1 MSINA
6 SIVKR
11 WLVFVIVLLALLSI
25 PTSTVE
31 AQDAM
36 IDLEIGTGGQ
46 LPLSIENIKPG
57 DLGAHLIELSNQGE
71 LPGEVLIWIEDIG
84 EVDDAGDGANLGR
97 YLEFNM
103 SQDDLVTDLAFPC
116 GIYDMPSS
124 LDEQPE
130 VMILDIFPGKTF
142 QLILRWEFVETGEPQ
157 NDAQGDSLSFTI
169 FFLMRQSS
177 SSSMDQHLVEV
188 NVLGRV
194 STIIVDGDGRVLNGC
209 SANDWEETCLAV
221 FSVGDCVLG
230 ENGEIPQCISIQRID
245 KEDLYPAPNGLYIV
259 DALEIIGYNCTGNCC
274 LMLEGIEFYLHP
286 NPVSFPSSFDSIQL
300 FHLDQTGGWE
310 TAEESQVNY
319 IGGILEFDLQES
331 GTYSIL
337 MDLSDL
343 DNLEASSLEVS
354 PSVRKIWDPIT
365 FATKTG
371 ETVTISINLT
381 NTGDTNDIFDIF
393 LMIDGNVL
401 DARNIE
407 LQSEER
413 VKVIFL
419 VTGLDNGEHEVALA
433 GLNSNF
439 RVGTDINWFLILSII
454 IIGCCIA
461 SFIYVR
467 NKKKPI
473 QDRLDRIEG
482 LLKGVNGK
490 IDKLDSEL
498 VTENVSSKVPPI
510 VTPADVYAG
519 SPIEKEEELNEAR
532 DSVQDFRYD
541 VDLFLRSAIAGST
554 VPVQDPVPNNIGDNG
569 GMEALYYHLED
580 RILEVLEEKSVTF
593 DELIKDLP
601 IGERVLA
608 QILGD
613 LINDG
618 KVLPVQH
625 GNQVRFKKRF

>member
-274 LMLEGIEFYLHP
+274 LMLEGIEFYLHL